1 MKATIDEVKF
11 IQNGPMTIC
20 EIRTEV
26 NFNNMPEYGD
36 IINTYCFGN
45 KEFKRRFPHIMPTF
59 QGGVYI
65 KALGKARLHEDDTNS
80 IVGKRLAES
89 RAKEKIFKQCN
100 KLAKYL
106 ALKLSQNLAKFEKQ
120 ALRYQVMECREIFHQ
135 KELKNYEQKD

>member
-1 MKATIDEVKF
+1 MKATINEVKF
-11 IQNGPMTIC
+11 IQNGPVNIC
-20 EIRTEV
+20 EIGAEV

-36 IINTYCFGN
+36 IIHTYCFGN
-45 KEFKRRFPHIMPTF
+45 KEFERKFPYMTPSYR
-59 QGGVYI
+59 GGVYI
-65 KALGKARLHEDDTNS
+65 SAIGRARLHKDDTDS

-106 ALKLSQNLAKFEKQ
+106 AFKLSQNLAKFEKQ

-135 KELKNYEQKD
+135 KELKNYEQED